1 MTPLTNLLSQL
12 RQQSQTVRDQGTA
25 FENLM
30 VAYFQTAPCYI

>member
-1 MTPLTNLLSQL
+1 MSALQTLLTSF

-30 VAYFQTAPCYI
+30 VAYFQTLL